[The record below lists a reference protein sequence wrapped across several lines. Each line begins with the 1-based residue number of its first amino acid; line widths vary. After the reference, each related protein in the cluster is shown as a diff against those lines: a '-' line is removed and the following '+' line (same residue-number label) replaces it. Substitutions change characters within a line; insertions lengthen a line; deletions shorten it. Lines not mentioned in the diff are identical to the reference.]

1 MTMQEAQG
9 AAIEAGPYD
18 ALSRESAIGLVEQL
32 ADVKSRQLVDDALDI
47 YHPDGVLLCPPF
59 GSRAHGTDEL
69 HRSLTVFFA
78 MMPDYSVTL
87 TGYGM
92 DGTTLCAWGSIAMTL
107 ARTFTGE
114 APNGQRVETPVFIL
128 FRFRDGKV
136 AWESFHFDLGDVAR
150 QSGVPASS
158 LEVAR

>member
-1 MTMQEAQG
+1 MTVQHAPG
-9 AAIEAGPYD
+9 SAIEPEPD
-18 ALSRESAIGLVEQL
+18 DLLSRESAIEIVEQL
-32 ADVKSRQLVDDALDI
+32 ADAKSRQLVDRAMGI

-59 GSRAHGTDEL
+59 RARAHGAAEL
-69 HRSLTVFFA
+69 RRSLSGFFA

-92 DGTTLCAWGSIAMTL
+92 DGTTLCAWGTIAMTL
-107 ARTFTGE
+107 AHTFTGDT
-114 APNGQRVETPVFIL
+114 PNGQRVETPVFIL

-136 AWESFHFDLGDVAR
+136 VWESFHFDLADVAR
-150 QSGVPASS
+150 QSGVSTTS

>member
-1 MTMQEAQG
+1 MTVQQAPG
-9 AAIEAGPYD
+9 TAIEVEPYD
-18 ALSRESAIGLVEQL
+18 VLSRESAIGIVEQL
-32 ADVKSRQLVDDALDI
+32 ADVKSRQLVDDALGI

-59 GSRAHGTDEL
+59 GSRAQGAAEL

-92 DGTTLCAWGSIAMTL
+92 DGTTLCAWGTIAMTL
-107 ARTFTGE
+107 AQTFTGE
-114 APNGQRVETPVFIL
+114 PPNGQRVETPVFIL

-136 AWESFHFDLGDVAR
+136 AWESFHFDLADVAR
-150 QSGVPASS
+150 QSGVPTTS